1 MAKPAVT
8 TRPVCGDDAGMS
20 GHSHQHAVTPPVRR
34 RRETAAEKRRR
45 RRAIV
50 ALTAAL
56 VPVVAALVLAGVA
69 LWPSSTTGGVDV
81 PAGVFAAPGTTYVTA
96 SVRSVQ
102 TFTCQGTGSAPGI
115 SVRCAHVQA
124 RLDTGPE
131 KGTNTKIDVDPT
143 VVKSGIKPGN
153 SLRLARFRSTAGQP
167 VSFAFSDYTRSTP
180 MIALA
185 VAFAVLVVVV
195 ARIRGLAAL
204 FGLAISFFVLL
215 RFMIPALL
223 SGENPLAVGLVGSA
237 AIMFVLL
244 YLAHGVSIRTTTA
257 LIGTLFGLGA
267 STLLAAWVVSTAH
280 LTGVASEDDITVSAV
295 AGQVRLSG
303 LLLCGIIVAS
313 LGILNDVTVT
323 QASAVWELHALR
335 PDTPVARLFSGAM
348 RIGRD
353 HIASTVYTIVFAYA
367 GAALPILLLINLSGL
382 PLGTIVT
389 NEALAEEIVRTLVGS
404 IGLVLSVPLT
414 TAVGVALVRYT
425 RGAGHHSSAGAPKWD
440 PTTGPGQGASAE
452 MAR

>member
-1 MAKPAVT
+1 VT
-8 TRPVCGDDAGMS
+8 TRPASRDDAGMS
-20 GHSHQHAVTPPVRR
+20 GHSHHRAAPAPVLRR
-34 RRETAAEKRRR
+34 RDAAVQKRRR
-45 RRAIV
+45 RRAVV

-56 VPVVAALVLAGVA
+56 LPVVAALVLAGVA

-81 PAGVFAAPGTTYVTA
+81 ATGVFAAPGTTYVTA
-96 SVRSVQ
+96 SVRAVRAFS
-102 TFTCQGTGSAPGI
+102 CQGVGSAPGLK
-115 SVRCAHVQA
+115 VRCAHVTV

-131 KGTNTKIDVDPT
+131 KGTSTKIDVDPT
-143 VVKSGIKPGN
+143 VVTSGIEPGD
-153 SLRLARFRSTAGQP
+153 SLRLARFSSTAGAP
-167 VSFAFSDYTRSTP
+167 ASFAFSDFSRSTP
-180 MIALA
+180 LIVLA
-185 VAFAVLVVVV
+185 VAFAVLVVAV

-204 FGLAISFFVLL
+204 FGLALSFAVLL
-215 RFMIPALL
+215 RFLIPALL

-267 STLLAAWVVSTAH
+267 STLLAAWAVGTAH
-280 LTGVASEDDITVSAV
+280 LTGVASEDDLTVAAV
-295 AGQVRLSG
+295 AGQVKLSG

-323 QASAVWELHALR
+323 QASAVWELHALS
-335 PDTPVARLFSGAM
+335 PGTPPARLFAGAM

-367 GAALPILLLINLSGL
+367 GAALPILLLINVSGL
-382 PLGTIVT
+382 PLATVVT

-414 TAVGVALVRYT
+414 TAVGVALVRYASGPVHQ
-425 RGAGHHSSAGAPKWD
+425 RSATAPAWD
-440 PTTGPGQGASAE
+440 PTWTDGPSMSA
-452 MAR
+452 APADPR

>member
-1 MAKPAVT
+1 MAV
-8 TRPVCGDDAGMS
+8 
-20 GHSHQHAVTPPVRR
+20 HSHHHAATPPVRR
-34 RRETAAEKRRR
+34 RRQSAAERQTRRR
-45 RRAIV
+45 VIV

-56 VPVVAALVLAGVA
+56 VPVVAALVVAAVA
-69 LWPSSTTGGVDV
+69 LWPSSSTGGVTV
-81 PAGVFAAPGTTYVTA
+81 PEGVFAAPGTTYVTGKVA
-96 SVRSVQ
+96 TVTRFDCPS
-102 TFTCQGTGSAPGI
+102 TGSAAG
-115 SVRCAHVQA
+115 SKVRCAHVVV
-124 RLDTGPE
+124 RLETGPE
-131 KGTNTKIDVDPT
+131 RGTDAKIDVDPT
-143 VVKSGIKPGN
+143 VVKSGISTGD
-153 SLRLARFRSTAGQP
+153 SLRLARFRSVAGAP
-167 VSFAFSDYTRSTP
+167 ASFAFSDFSRATP
-180 MIALA
+180 LIALA
-185 VAFAVLVVVV
+185 VAFAVVVV
-195 ARIRGLAAL
+195 AVARMRGLAAL
-204 FGLAISFFVLL
+204 LGLALSFVVLL

-223 SGENPLAVGLVGSA
+223 AGENPLAVGLVSSA

-267 STLLAAWVVSTAH
+267 STLLAAWVVSAAH

-323 QASAVWELHALR
+323 QASAVWELHAVR
-335 PDTPVARLFSGAM
+335 PEQPPGRLFAGAM

-382 PLGTIVT
+382 PIGQLLT
-389 NEALAEEIVRTLVGS
+389 NEALAEDVVRTLVGA

-414 TAVGVALVRYT
+414 TAVGVALVRYARA
-425 RGAGHHSSAGAPKWD
+425 RGRDDPASRESDPPASRPSAA
-440 PTTGPGQGASAE
+440 ASADVSS
-452 MAR
+452 

>member
-1 MAKPAVT
+1 VT
-8 TRPVCGDDAGMS
+8 ARCRSVNDAGMS
-20 GHSHQHAVTPPVRR
+20 GHSHHHGASPPPVRR
-34 RRETAAEKRRR
+34 RREAAADKRRR
-45 RRAIV
+45 RRVIV

-56 VPVVAALVLAGVA
+56 VPVAAALLLAGMA
-69 LWPSSTTGGVDV
+69 LWPPSSTGGVDV
-81 PAGVFAAPGTTYVTA
+81 PAGVFAAPGTTFVTG
-96 SVRSVQ
+96 SVRTVAPFS
-102 TFTCQGTGSAPGI
+102 CQGVGSAPGGK
-115 SVRCAHVQA
+115 VRCAHLTV

-131 KGTNTKIDVDPT
+131 KGTTRKIDVDPT
-143 VVKSGIKPGN
+143 VVKSGIEPGD

-167 VSFAFSDYTRSTP
+167 ASFAFSDFSRSTP
-180 MIALA
+180 LIVLA
-185 VAFAVLVVVV
+185 VAFAVLVVAV

-204 FGLAISFFVLL
+204 FGLALSFAVLL

-267 STLLAAWVVSTAH
+267 STLLAAAAVSTAH
-280 LTGVASEDDITVSAV
+280 LTGVASEDDVTVAAV
-295 AGQVRLSG
+295 AGHVRLSG
-303 LLLCGIIVAS
+303 LLLAGIIVAS

-335 PDTPVARLFSGAM
+335 PDTPPARLFSGAM

-382 PLGTIVT
+382 PLGTILT
-389 NEALAEEIVRTLVGS
+389 NEALAEEIVRILVGS
-404 IGLVLSVPLT
+404 IGLVLALPLT
-414 TAVGVALVRYT
+414 TLVGVALVRYGRGPT
-425 RGAGHHSSAGAPKWD
+425 RRDLLPAAPRE
-440 PTTGPGQGASAE
+440 TSLGTNASADV
-452 MAR
+452 AG